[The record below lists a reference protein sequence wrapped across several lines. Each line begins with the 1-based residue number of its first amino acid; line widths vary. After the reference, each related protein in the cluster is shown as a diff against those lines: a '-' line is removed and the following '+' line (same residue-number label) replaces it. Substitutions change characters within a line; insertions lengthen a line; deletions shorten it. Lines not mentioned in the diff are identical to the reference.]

1 MKNKNLTKASKLKKR
16 EWIAQL
22 NNQEPSKQTCTYLKE
37 QSTLKNIFNSESRER
52 KTSEIKFEK

>member
-52 KTSEIKFEK
+52 KLQK

>member
-37 QSTLKNIFNSESRER
+37 QSTPKNISIQNP
-52 KTSEIKFEK
+52 EKENFRNKI

>member
-37 QSTLKNIFNSESRER
+37 QSTLKIFS
-52 KTSEIKFEK
+52 IQHPEKEKLQK